1 MEIESCS
8 RSIICFQG
16 SNGRVGRCHC
26 LCSWRHGF
34 LTQLWSQ
41 RARFHVLNSS
51 RWLGCK
57 DAAKW
62 PPHSCP
68 TRRCARDATACAS
81 NRIQLAVVVVVVFF
95 FFVSGFAPTHTNSAP
110 TRADSR
116 RTGLI
121 QTKSAKYQC
130 VSAGKRKSAGKGKK
144 KKLKPKIPVDW
155 TGYWYAAVAGGL
167 KSYLCFFVFFF
178 ASSSWVST
186 DYWVVLF
193 YFFFLEEFCNFCF
206 TFW

>member
-1 MEIESCS
+1 M
-8 RSIICFQG
+8 QG
-16 SNGRVGRCHC
+16 CGKMATTLVSDAAMCEGRHC
-26 LCSWRHGF
+26 LRIKPHP
-34 LTQLWSQ
+34 
-41 RARFHVLNSS
+41 VSS
-51 RWLGCK
+51 C
-57 DAAKW
+57 
-62 PPHSCP
+62 C
-68 TRRCARDATACAS
+68 CCC
-81 NRIQLAVVVVVVFF
+81 FF
-95 FFVSGFAPTHTNSAP
+95 FFSFPDLLRLTLIRLRHVPI
-110 TRADSR
+110 RAELGWFR
-116 RTGLI
+116 LNRPNINVFQLEKGNRL
-121 QTKSAKYQC
+121 
-130 VSAGKRKSAGKGKK
+130 VRKKK

>member
-68 TRRCARDATACAS
+68 TRRCARDAAACAS
-81 NRIQLAVVVVVVFF
+81 NCIQLVVVVVVFF
-95 FFVSGFAPTHTNSAP
+95 FFVSGFAPTHTNSAS
-110 TRADSR
+110 TCADSR
-116 RTGLI
+116 RTGPI
-121 QTKSAKYQC
+121 QTESAEYQC
-130 VSAGKRKSAGKGKK
+130 VSAGKRKSAGKEKK
-144 KKLKPKIPVDW
+144 KNLNPKYRWTGLDIDTPLSPVD
-155 TGYWYAAVAGGL
+155 
-167 KSYLCFFVFFF
+167 
-178 ASSSWVST
+178 
-186 DYWVVLF
+186 
-193 YFFFLEEFCNFCF
+193 
-206 TFW
+206 

>member
-41 RARFHVLNSS
+41 RARFLVLNSS

-81 NRIQLAVVVVVVFF
+81 NRIQLVVVVVVVFF
-95 FFVSGFAPTHTNSAP
+95 FSFLDLLRLTPIRLRHVPI
-110 TRADSR
+110 RAELGR
-116 RTGLI
+116 FRLNRPNI
-121 QTKSAKYQC
+121 NVFQLE
-130 VSAGKRKSAGKGKK
+130 KGNRLVRKK
-144 KKLKPKIPVDW
+144 KKNLNLKYRWTRLDIDTPLSPVD
-155 TGYWYAAVAGGL
+155 
-167 KSYLCFFVFFF
+167 
-178 ASSSWVST
+178 
-186 DYWVVLF
+186 
-193 YFFFLEEFCNFCF
+193 
-206 TFW
+206 